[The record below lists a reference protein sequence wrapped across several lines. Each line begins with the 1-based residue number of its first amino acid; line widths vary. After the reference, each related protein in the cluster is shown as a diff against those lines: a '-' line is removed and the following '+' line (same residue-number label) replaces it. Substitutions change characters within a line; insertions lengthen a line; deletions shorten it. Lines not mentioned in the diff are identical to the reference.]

1 MVWFSLRTS
10 EFLPVRPIMGN
21 NSNMGYMDQ
30 TWYIREF
37 ISCLNVICLWLSHYT
52 AQKNNVTPSVMSC
65 CKLKSSA
72 SCGVSQLSLLF
83 DDCAY
88 VCWYVSISG
97 HHHQC
102 RASSNG
108 YQHGSHSGASA
119 TSSNYHSYQQQQ
131 SYAKQQE
138 EYARKL
144 YTLRYALKSDVF
156 MGYGKSK
163 CETALLLANSS
174 FSWANL
180 CAWSLLS
187 SLFFDLI
194 LFLVHI
200 LLFKNILYR
209 KSPIRSCAAQV
220 LALIFVWKQT
230 SLDQTISYLSLSH
243 LLTGHGL

>member
-1 MVWFSLRTS
+1 MSLIVTYI
-10 EFLPVRPIMGN
+10 LPRRSMWDHQWCIVV
-21 NSNMGYMDQ
+21 NSK
-30 TWYIREF
+30 
-37 ISCLNVICLWLSHYT
+37 LSF
-52 AQKNNVTPSVMSC
+52 
-65 CKLKSSA
+65 
-72 SCGVSQLSLLF
+72 LF

-180 CAWSLLS
+180 CAWILLS

-200 LLFKNILYR
+200 LLFKNTH
-209 KSPIRSCAAQV
+209 RSTYAQ
-220 LALIFVWKQT
+220 IETTNSF
-230 SLDQTISYLSLSH
+230 
-243 LLTGHGL
+243 G